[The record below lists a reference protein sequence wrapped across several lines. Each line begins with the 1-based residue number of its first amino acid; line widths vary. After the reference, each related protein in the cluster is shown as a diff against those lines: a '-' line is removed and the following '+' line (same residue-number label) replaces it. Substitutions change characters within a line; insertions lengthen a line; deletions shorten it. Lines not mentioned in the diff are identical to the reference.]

1 MSRHAYP
8 YAPILD
14 QPSEHYAAYVPRHR
28 ADGDPV
34 VFTPE
39 DLGYEVTP

>member
-1 MSRHAYP
+1 MAKHAYP
-8 YAPILD
+8 YLPILD
-14 QPSEHYAAYVPRHR
+14 GEPFHNGSYTPRHR